1 MVDKSVINGAL
12 TLGSQFCASGENIT
26 GYAAVGQ
33 VEGHEQPMGELPLPV
48 DSSDVVV
55 IDAVRVDVDL
65 GAAVAQ
71 FALRLRHSSVHFMN
85 RRCRLRLV
93 SAGERDD
100 RGVRRLDQKV
110 VGRRRPKGVQ
120 ERLTAVV
127 SQAERGTLPKRVR
140 NE

>member
-1 MVDKSVINGAL
+1 MPYVSTLISV
-12 TLGSQFCASGENIT
+12 
-26 GYAAVGQ
+26 
-33 VEGHEQPMGELPLPV
+33 PLSP
-48 DSSDVVV
+48 SSLFVCVTP
-55 IDAVRVDVDL
+55 
-65 GAAVAQ
+65 
-71 FALRLRHSSVHFMN
+71 SVHFMN

-140 NE
+140 NEDRLALLPVGTRHGVGVAVDEVLYRQPI